1 MHLFHQIRAFT
12 LSKTHIFVIA
22 HVCFTS
28 SNLYF
33 RLPLRVCFR
42 ICGRDKSAPTAADRL
57 PITWRTIR
65 KTPTNILPGIGDW
78 FIVPVF
84 LHNQKCI
91 FTSSNTC
98 FRFTA
103 HAYPHYQLRV
113 FTSLNTHIRLPLCG
127 CFRICGRDK
136 SAPTAADRL
145 PITWRTIRKTPTN
158 IPPGVGDRFI
168 VPVSCIIKYVYSR
181 H

>member
-1 MHLFHQIRAFT
+1 MCRT
-12 LSKTHIFVIA
+12 
-22 HVCFTS
+22 
-28 SNLYF
+28 NWN
-33 RLPLRVCFR
+33 
-42 ICGRDKSAPTAADRL
+42 TA
-57 PITWRTIR
+57 
-65 KTPTNILPGIGDW
+65 TNIPWIGCEHSAGVGDR

-113 FTSLNTHIRLPLCG
+113 FTSLNIYFRLSFCG

-136 SAPTAADRL
+136 SAPTAANRL

-158 IPPGVGDRFI
+158 IPLGVGDRFF
-168 VPVSCIIKYVYSR
+168 VPYFCITKNVYSR
-181 H
+181 HQIRVSVSPHTHIHIINYVFLHH